1 MKKTTLVKIF
11 VLLALSLTLIGCGKG
26 KDTPTDVP
34 ENVDP
39 VKEEVTEE
47 ATFEISDD
55 VTSYFKKTSGDENL
69 VEGTYDVDESG
80 QYYFYVDNYS
90 TDKYALLDLIVD
102 EIDSENEIYNLT
114 DIFIRPGYYFVD
126 FIDAMPGLYYTPNLE
141 FYTLQGPVDF
151 SYDYNYGYDSNDNY
165 ITNIAKSGGFT
176 EDELELV
183 AIQEYIIAAATGMYE
198 TEYFYYDQVY
208 DTEKGYDQFDPST
221 AIYKTVVDYDAQ
233 SISLYSLKDGLK
245 ELQTIDMP
253 FGW

>member
-26 KDTPTDVP
+26 KETPTDVP
-34 ENVDP
+34 VNVDP

-47 ATFEISDD
+47 VTFEISDD

-151 SYDYNYGYDSNDNY
+151 KYDYNYGYDSNDNY

-198 TEYFYYDQVY
+198 TEYFY
-208 DTEKGYDQFDPST
+208 
-221 AIYKTVVDYDAQ
+221 
-233 SISLYSLKDGLK
+233 
-245 ELQTIDMP
+245 
-253 FGW
+253 